1 MYKYGYCGSS
11 WAMLLLLSE
20 IPYMVLC
27 VLFDL
32 PAKLWFV
39 RQELINLEIMEE
51 NRTAS
56 PVWLQ
61 SIKTTNYTVTKCW
74 NLPYCIALY
83 TLIRETPNVCLL
95 AFPQI
100 LPTKQLCLFINA
112 TILQLYNPW
121 PNHLLTNR
129 HFLQG
134 FHRLQSLQL
143 PKKERRNIT
152 KISWT
157 IDEA

>member
-61 SIKTTNYTVTKCW
+61 SIKTTNYTVTKC
-74 NLPYCIALY
+74 
-83 TLIRETPNVCLL
+83 
-95 AFPQI
+95 
-100 LPTKQLCLFINA
+100 
-112 TILQLYNPW
+112 
-121 PNHLLTNR
+121 
-129 HFLQG
+129 
-134 FHRLQSLQL
+134 
-143 PKKERRNIT
+143 
-152 KISWT
+152 
-157 IDEA
+157 